1 MTENVAASSVRTGLN
16 AVKRINEGEE
26 ASAYFQSSHLKWLI
40 EWLSKLGHG
49 APDARML
56 QTLILR
62 SPSHLGL
69 RAISIMI
76 IDENDNARNFAAH
89 GYPADAI
96 KLQNMY
102 TTIEEKLPSVDAML
116 TGKAVFLKSRE
127 QLESYSSYL
136 RAWVSYIPWMNS
148 LMAFPLVDNE
158 RLRGSV
164 VWAFDNDNAQHDFG
178 VQLFTGLTLIVQSM
192 MVGEFADLRVGNST
206 SLAKLPAKNDSAELQ
221 DKYHMSARQVRIA
234 EMIADGATNRE
245 IAQTLNFSEST
256 ARYET
261 IKIYERLQVKNRAQA
276 ASMIRRYL
284 SAD

>member
-1 MTENVAASSVRTGLN
+1 MTENETSSPVRVGLN
-16 AVKRINEGEE
+16 AVKRINEGEG
-26 ASAYFQSSHLKWLI
+26 AGGSSQSSHLKWLI

-116 TGKAVFLKSRE
+116 TGKAVFLRSRE

-164 VWAFDNDNAQHDFG
+164 VWAFDNDNAQDDSG
-178 VQLFTGLTLIVQSM
+178 VQLFTALTMIIQSM
-192 MVGEFADLRVGNST
+192 MVGEFADIRVGGST
-206 SLAKLPAKNDSAELQ
+206 TQIKSSPKSDSGELQ
-221 DKYHMSARQVRIA
+221 EKYHMSARQIRIA